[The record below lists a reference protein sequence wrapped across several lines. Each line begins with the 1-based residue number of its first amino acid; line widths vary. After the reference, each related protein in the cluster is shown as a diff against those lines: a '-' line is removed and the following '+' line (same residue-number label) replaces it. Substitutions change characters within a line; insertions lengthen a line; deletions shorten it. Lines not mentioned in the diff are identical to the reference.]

1 MGTSAPE
8 NRIYGI
14 SGLWD
19 LGIMGFVIC
28 GILVLWEKEGEEGRN
43 RERRVGQEPWSI
55 SPFQVRACEN
65 RRSGPFSGR
74 DNCRERDREGERGF
88 SNHSFPLGLPIC
100 CDDILAVEVSLVDPE
115 GVVIASKK
123 GVVLN

>member
-8 NRIYGI
+8 NGIYGI

-28 GILVLWEKEGEEGRN
+28 GILVLWEKGGEEGRN
-43 RERRVGQEPWSI
+43 RERKVGQEPWSI
-55 SPFQVRACEN
+55 SPFQVRAREN

-74 DNCRERDREGERGF
+74 DNCRERDREGGRGF
-88 SNHSFPLGLPIC
+88 SNCSFPLGLPIC
-100 CDDILAVEVSLVDPE
+100 
-115 GVVIASKK
+115 
-123 GVVLN
+123 

>member
-8 NRIYGI
+8 NGIYGI

-43 RERRVGQEPWSI
+43 RERRVGQ
-55 SPFQVRACEN
+55 
-65 RRSGPFSGR
+65 
-74 DNCRERDREGERGF
+74 
-88 SNHSFPLGLPIC
+88 
-100 CDDILAVEVSLVDPE
+100 
-115 GVVIASKK
+115 
-123 GVVLN
+123 

>member
-1 MGTSAPE
+1 
-8 NRIYGI
+8 
-14 SGLWD
+14 
-19 LGIMGFVIC
+19 MGFWYY
-28 GILVLWEKEGEEGRN
+28 GRRREKRGETEREGY
-43 RERRVGQEPWSI
+43 WSI

-100 CDDILAVEVSLVDPE
+100 CDDILAVEVSLMDPE
-115 GVVIASKK
+115 GVVIAGKK

>member
-8 NRIYGI
+8 NGIYGI

-55 SPFQVRACEN
+55 KSGADNTGAFLRTAFSLSHAPCTSSVHSFSPILFTFL
-65 RRSGPFSGR
+65 S
-74 DNCRERDREGERGF
+74 F
-88 SNHSFPLGLPIC
+88 SNGPAIKANH
-100 CDDILAVEVSLVDPE
+100 
-115 GVVIASKK
+115 
-123 GVVLN
+123 

>member
-1 MGTSAPE
+1 MGTSALE
-8 NRIYGI
+8 NGIYGI

-55 SPFQVRACEN
+55 SFSWRLGAPRDLFEFQVLWCSQGFLCGV
-65 RRSGPFSGR
+65 SGELIWSSILICVLISFSLIK
-74 DNCRERDREGERGF
+74 N
-88 SNHSFPLGLPIC
+88 I
-100 CDDILAVEVSLVDPE
+100 
-115 GVVIASKK
+115 
-123 GVVLN
+123 

>member
-8 NRIYGI
+8 NGIYGI

-55 SPFQVRACEN
+55 SPFQVQACEN
-65 RRSGPFSGR
+65 WRSGPFSGR

-100 CDDILAVEVSLVDPE
+100 CNDILAVEVSLMDPE
-115 GVVIASKK
+115 GVVIAGKK

>member
-8 NRIYGI
+8 NGIYGI

-55 SPFQVRACEN
+55 
-65 RRSGPFSGR
+65 
-74 DNCRERDREGERGF
+74 REGDKG
-88 SNHSFPLGLPIC
+88 SAGG
-100 CDDILAVEVSLVDPE
+100 
-115 GVVIASKK
+115 GV
-123 GVVLN
+123 

>member
-8 NRIYGI
+8 NGIYGI

-28 GILVLWEKEGEEGRN
+28 EILVLWEKEGEEGQS

-55 SPFQVRACEN
+55 SPFQV
-65 RRSGPFSGR
+65 
-74 DNCRERDREGERGF
+74 
-88 SNHSFPLGLPIC
+88 
-100 CDDILAVEVSLVDPE
+100 
-115 GVVIASKK
+115 
-123 GVVLN
+123 